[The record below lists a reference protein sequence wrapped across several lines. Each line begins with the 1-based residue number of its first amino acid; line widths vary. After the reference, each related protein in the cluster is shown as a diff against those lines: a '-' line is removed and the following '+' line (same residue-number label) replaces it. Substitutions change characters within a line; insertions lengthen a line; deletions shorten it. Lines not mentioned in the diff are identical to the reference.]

1 MRATT
6 KRITILLI
14 SVAAIAAAAIGGFIW
29 RAHTD
34 RRSMPGHIVRYI
46 RGESGAAQRLND
58 IAEDIRSVPSLS
70 QLQSW
75 SLETLRRFHD
85 GQVQTNGPPSFWW
98 EDRKAIRLA
107 QSERPEF
114 IRHQWGVTNSWGD
127 EEPELY
133 VVLGTSGRPEV
144 FAVAWY
150 SHGIEIGPPDYQMPG
165 ELSYFNF
172 YVKAKPGVF
181 VYANYK

>member
-1 MRATT
+1 MNTTT
-6 KRITILLI
+6 KRIIIALIL
-14 SVAAIAAAAIGGFIW
+14 VAAIVTAAVGGFLW
-29 RAHTD
+29 RAHAD
-34 RRSMPGHIVRYI
+34 RRSVPGHIVRFI
-46 RGESGAAQRLND
+46 RGEGGAEQELND

-85 GQVQTNGPPSFWW
+85 GQVQTNGYPSFWW
-98 EDRKAIRLA
+98 DDGKAIRLA
-107 QSERPEF
+107 RSERPEF
-114 IRHQWGVTNSWGD
+114 IRHQWGETNSWGE

-133 VVLGTSGRPEV
+133 VVLGPSGQPEL

-150 SHGIEIGPPDYQMPG
+150 SYGIKIGLTDYQMPG